1 MILPPDDLRKAQLLM
16 LKILKEVH
24 RVCEENGIRYFL
36 SDGTL
41 IGAVRHNGFI
51 PWDDDLDIGML
62 REDYEKFIDIAPKK
76 FGKEFCL
83 QIYKTDC
90 GYGHQFGKV
99 LLSGTKWIE
108 QVAIRTSRLFSGIYI
123 DIFPYDKIP
132 TGRLKQEFLSF
143 TYKFWKSQVLI
154 KQKYVF
160 YRNIHGFF
168 HKSYFIVKKAIG
180 LLFSLD
186 YSVRKRDSI
195 CMRYKDRDKNFCI
208 TKYGGNFWKN
218 QNRPESFATF
228 VLHTFEDSE
237 FYIPSD
243 YDSILTNLYGDY
255 MMLPP
260 PEKRCNHGI
269 VEYDFGDYL

>member
-1 MILPPDDLRKAQLLM
+1 MILPPEDLRKAQLLM

-51 PWDDDLDIGML
+51 PWDDDSDIGML
-62 REDYEKFIDIAPKK
+62 RDDYEKFIDIAPEKL
-76 FGKEFCL
+76 GKEFCL

-99 LLSGTKWIE
+99 LLFGTKWIE
-108 QVAIRTSRLFSGIYI
+108 QGAIRTSRLFSGIYI

-132 TGRLKQEFLSF
+132 TGRLKQKCLQFS
-143 TYKFWKSQVLI
+143 YNFWSSQVLI
-154 KQKYVF
+154 KQKYFF
-160 YRNIHGFF
+160 YRDIRGFF

-218 QNRPESFATF
+218 QNRSESFATF
-228 VLHTFEDSE
+228 ALHTFEDSE

-255 MMLPP
+255 MTLPP
-260 PEKRCNHGI
+260 LEKQQNHRI
-269 VEYDFGDYL
+269 VEYDFSNYS

>member
-1 MILPPDDLRKAQLLM
+1 MTLPPEDLRKAQLLM

-24 RVCEENGIRYFL
+24 RVCEDNGIRYFL

-62 REDYEKFIDIAPKK
+62 REDYEKFIDFAPEK

-90 GYGHQFGKV
+90 GYGYQYGKV

-108 QVAIRTSRLFSGIYI
+108 HVATHTTRLYAGIYI

-160 YRNIHGFF
+160 YRDIHGFF

-186 YSVRKRDSI
+186 YLVKKRDSI
-195 CMRYKDRDKNFCI
+195 CIRYKDRDKNFCI

-218 QNRPESFATF
+218 QNRYESFANL

-255 MMLPP
+255 MTLPP
-260 PEKRCNHGI
+260 LEKRQNHVI
-269 VEYDFGDYL
+269 VEYDFGNYS